1 MLYSPGRA
9 WLRATALLGCQG
21 AASGRPELSAPRT
34 KPLCG
39 ETDGAWEPP
48 PWGAGLCVPP
58 LHSVPW
64 EKELSEVQ
72 GGNPEG
78 CTARPGCSSWEASL
92 SCLSQFSGAQANPE
106 PTVASLRTQHSSF
119 VQPSVCLSVCP
130 SSFHPLPQAPPPHW
144 ASALWPHHLLCSE
157 GVQNRPIYARVLIQ
171 HFPARVSCEWTA
183 VALHSST
190 DP

>member
-21 AASGRPELSAPRT
+21 AASGRPELLVPRT

-78 CTARPGCSSWEASL
+78 CTARPGCSGWEAQRLFPVSASSQEPRQIRSL
-92 SCLSQFSGAQANPE
+92 LWLPC
-106 PTVASLRTQHSSF
+106 ASNIHPSI
-119 VQPSVCLSVCP
+119 QPSVFPFVRLPSVLYPRHLPLTGPLLFGHTICSVLKVFKTVLSMRGC
-130 SSFHPLPQAPPPHW
+130 
-144 ASALWPHHLLCSE
+144 
-157 GVQNRPIYARVLIQ
+157 
-171 HFPARVSCEWTA
+171 
-183 VALHSST
+183 
-190 DP
+190 